1 VYDILTLGMLML
13 LLGLVF
19 HAGYQFAIPRVTEKV
34 IEMLREDQVIRL
46 VEDEDGEME
55 IYSGY
60 KFYQDK
66 RK

>member
-1 VYDILTLGMLML
+1 MSDIFTLVMLLM

-19 HAGYQFAIPRVTEKV
+19 HAGDQFAIPRVTEKV

>member
-1 VYDILTLGMLML
+1 
-13 LLGLVF
+13 
-19 HAGYQFAIPRVTEKV
+19 
-34 IEMLREDQVIRL
+34 MLREDQVIRL

>member
-1 VYDILTLGMLML
+1 MYDILTLGMLML

-19 HAGYQFAIPRVTEKV
+19 HAGYQFAIPMLTEKV